1 MGVRTAERMTGVSME
16 DLHMKYQYIGCG
28 RVELSYEEK
37 QRHNTKIIERALR
50 CAQKKKLSR
59 VANSTEKREGTAWL
73 CPPKPNGSALL
84 GGAGGA

>member
-1 MGVRTAERMTGVSME
+1 MTGVSIE

-28 RVELSYEEK
+28 RAGLSYEEK

-59 VANSTEKREGTAWL
+59 AAKSAEKREGTAWL
-73 CPPKPNGSALL
+73 CPPKPNGTALF